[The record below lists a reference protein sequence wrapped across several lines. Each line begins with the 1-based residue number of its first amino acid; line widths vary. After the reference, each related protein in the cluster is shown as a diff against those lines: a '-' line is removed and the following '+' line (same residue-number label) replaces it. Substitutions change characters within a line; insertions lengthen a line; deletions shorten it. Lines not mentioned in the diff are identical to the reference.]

1 MLKKIAIV
9 SVQCFIII
17 FLMNM
22 LPSGVWCKRDKALL
36 YVEFKCCIILVP
48 LSSFVISLN
57 WEQTLHFVVTE
68 DS

>member
-1 MLKKIAIV
+1 MLKNIASFCTI
-9 SVQCFIII
+9 CFIII

-48 LSSFVISLN
+48 LSSFVISLH